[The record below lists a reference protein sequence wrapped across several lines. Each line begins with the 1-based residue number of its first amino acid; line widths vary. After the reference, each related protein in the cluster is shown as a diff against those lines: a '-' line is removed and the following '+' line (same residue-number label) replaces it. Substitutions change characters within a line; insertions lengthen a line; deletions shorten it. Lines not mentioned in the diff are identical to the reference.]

1 MSQLTIAQ
9 RLSVGFTALIVV
21 ILTIAAL
28 SSWRF
33 ARITDQA
40 VYLAERRL
48 PAATAVADLNA
59 DVLHAQLDTLRHLL
73 APTPDEKS
81 RWRTS
86 IGARL
91 AEIEACLKQLESLM
105 TESDERAGFTRLVAA
120 RNLYVAARND
130 VLTVSDTGQIDAAR
144 AANVKTL
151 RPAFIAYNET
161 IRDLDLLNKKAA
173 LVATATLSAEALSGR
188 QKSLYLGLA
197 GVLVALGAA
206 FFIIRSINRVLRAAT
221 DTLIAG
227 STEIVAAAGQV
238 SGASQGLAAGASQQA
253 ASLEETGASIEE
265 LTSMTK
271 RNADSA
277 GQARTLTQ
285 AARVSADASSASV
298 AKLTAAMRELKVSGA
313 EVAKIVKTIDE
324 IAFQT
329 NILALNA
336 AVEAARAGEA
346 GMGFAVVAE
355 EVRNLAQR
363 SAQAAKE
370 TAGKIETSLAKSED
384 GARISAEVAASLGGI
399 ITQVHELDGLV
410 GEITTASHEQAQ
422 GIAQV
427 NQAVG
432 QIDKIT
438 QSNAAAAE
446 EAAAASEELQA
457 QAAELDGLVGHL
469 LALVG
474 GQRARDAVGQSGD
487 PKPGGRRAADRL
499 PRRVALAAPTPAD
512 ASPSFR

>member
-9 RLSVGFTALIVV
+9 RLFFGFTALVVV

-28 SSWRF
+28 SFWRF
-33 ARITDQA
+33 ARVSEYATS
-40 VYLAERRL
+40 LAERRI
-48 PAATAVADLNA
+48 PAATLVADLEA
-59 DVLHAQLDTLRHLL
+59 DVLNIQLDTLRHLL
-73 APTPDEKS
+73 APTPEEKA

-91 AEIEACLKQLESLM
+91 AGFEAGLKQLESHM

-130 VLTVSDTGQIDAAR
+130 VLAVSDTGGIDAAR
-144 AANVKTL
+144 EANVKPP

-161 IRDLDLLNKKAA
+161 IRDLVLLNKKAA
-173 LVATATLSAEALSGR
+173 LVATTTLSAEALSGR

-206 FFIIRSINRVLRAAT
+206 FFIVRSINRVLRAAT
-221 DTLIAG
+221 DSLIAG

-238 SGASQGLAAGASQQA
+238 SGSSQSLAAGASQQA
-253 ASLEETGASIEE
+253 ASLEETSASIEE

-336 AVEAARAGEA
+336 AVEAARVGEA

-384 GARISAEVAASLGGI
+384 GVRISAEVAASLGGI
-399 ITQVHELDGLV
+399 ITQVHQLDSLV
-410 GEITTASHEQAQ
+410 TGITTASTEQAQ
-422 GIAQV
+422 GIEQV

-432 QIDKIT
+432 QIDQIT
-438 QSNAAAAE
+438 QANAAAAE

-457 QAAELDGLVGHL
+457 QAAELDGIVGHL

-474 GQRARDAVGQSGD
+474 GQRIRDAIGQPGD
-487 PKPGGRRAADRL
+487 PIADGLRPVDRL
-499 PRRVALAAPTPAD
+499 PRPVAVRRPSPAT
-512 ASPSFR
+512 ASLSLR